1 MARTKNR
8 FNAVSAEYTVA
19 SDVIVPE
26 KKYRV
31 ALYARLSVEKVS
43 RPGNSIESQLDIMK
57 AFISDHSEFQEFCEY
72 TDNGYSGTNFERPE
86 FNRMMDD
93 VRSGKINCICVKDLS
108 RFGRDYLETGNYI
121 ETIFPFMGV
130 RFISV
135 NDHFDTEQDYNENK
149 SLEIALKNLVNDM
162 YAKDISK
169 RLVVTRKHEMERGK
183 FTGSNAP
190 YGYKVNESDPMRRF
204 VMDEPAAAVV
214 RKIFS
219 MALEGKS
226 IRKISIYLQNK
237 NLSIPAQYLKTGH
250 LYQEDGDEKKVWH
263 IGTLSNILK
272 NQAYIGNLV
281 QGKRKKRL
289 CDNEKRHFTDEDEW
303 IICANA
309 HEPIISRDIFYKVRA
324 LYEKKIN
331 ESSFSSGRGKNIS
344 IRDNKYAG
352 LIYCGNCGKK
362 LEYLSAM
369 VDKNCKV
376 NRKYYF
382 QCCNNFDASKEEVS
396 CRVRITEDRLDD
408 VAYGIIKK
416 QVETFTDKK
425 EIISKAENS
434 LELAMQKFDEKIATL
449 EDQIEKEEYAVSRQ
463 YEDYV
468 MGKISLNEFVKVQ
481 DLSRQKI
488 DIINEKISD
497 VENDRIRRKKELEDK
512 VGILKSMYRING
524 KKALDKSM
532 LNTLINKIEIMP
544 DSEIRIA
551 FNFEDPFIDMVGDLG
566 EPDCDRG
573 GTLAKMDTVELGLE
587 V

>member
-57 AFISDHSEFQEFCEY
+57 AFISSHSEFQEYYEY
-72 TDNGYSGTNFERPE
+72 MDNGYSGTTFERPE

-130 RFISV
+130 RFISL
-135 NDHFDTEQDYNENK
+135 NDNFDTEQDYNENK

-162 YAKDISK
+162 YAKDISR
-169 RLVVTRKHEMERGK
+169 RLVVTRKNEMERGK

-190 YGYKVNESDPMRRF
+190 YGYKVNESDPMRSF
-204 VMDEPAAAVV
+204 VVDEPSAAVV

-272 NQAYIGNLV
+272 NQAYIGNLI
-281 QGKRKKRL
+281 QGKRKTRL
-289 CDNEKRHFTDEDEW
+289 CDNEKRHFTDEEEW
-303 IICANA
+303 IICENA
-309 HEPIISRDIFYKVRA
+309 HEPIISRDIFYKVRD

-331 ESSFSSGRGKNIS
+331 ESSFSSERGKNIS

-362 LEYLSAM
+362 LEYLP
-369 VDKNCKV
+369 
-376 NRKYYF
+376 
-382 QCCNNFDASKEEVS
+382 EW
-396 CRVRITEDRLDD
+396 
-408 VAYGIIKK
+408 
-416 QVETFTDKK
+416 
-425 EIISKAENS
+425 
-434 LELAMQKFDEKIATL
+434 
-449 EDQIEKEEYAVSRQ
+449 
-463 YEDYV
+463 
-468 MGKISLNEFVKVQ
+468 
-481 DLSRQKI
+481 
-488 DIINEKISD
+488 
-497 VENDRIRRKKELEDK
+497 
-512 VGILKSMYRING
+512 
-524 KKALDKSM
+524 
-532 LNTLINKIEIMP
+532 NT
-544 DSEIRIA
+544 
-551 FNFEDPFIDMVGDLG
+551 
-566 EPDCDRG
+566 
-573 GTLAKMDTVELGLE
+573 
-587 V
+587 

>member
-26 KKYRV
+26 KKYCV
-31 ALYARLSVEKVS
+31 ALYARLSVEKVC

-57 AFISDHSEFQEFCEY
+57 AFISNHSEFQEFCEY

-162 YAKDISK
+162 YAKDISR
-169 RLVVTRKHEMERGK
+169 RLVVTRKNEMERGK

-190 YGYKVNESDPMRRF
+190 YGYKVNESDPMRSF
-204 VMDEPAAAVV
+204 VVDEPSAAVV

-263 IGTLSNILK
+263 IGTMSNILK
-272 NQAYIGNLV
+272 NQAYIGNLI
-281 QGKRKKRL
+281 QGKRKTRL
-289 CDNEKRHFTDEDEW
+289 CDNEKRHFTDEEEW
-303 IICANA
+303 IICENA
-309 HEPIISRDIFYKVRA
+309 HEAIISRDIFYKVRA

-331 ESSFSSGRGKNIS
+331 KSSFSSERGKNIS

-369 VDKNCKV
+369 VDKNGRI

-408 VAYGIIKK
+408 VVYGIIKK
-416 QVETFTDKK
+416 QVEMCTDKK
-425 EIISKAENS
+425 EIISVAENS
-434 LELAMQKFDEKIATL
+434 LELAMQKLDEKSTAL
-449 EDQIEKEEYAVSRQ
+449 EGQIEKEEYAVSRQ

-468 MGKISLNEFVKVQ
+468 MGKISSNEFAKVQ
-481 DLSRQKI
+481 DVSRQKI
-488 DIINEKISD
+488 DRINEKIAD
-497 VENDRIRRKKELEDK
+497 VENDRMKRKKELEDK

-524 KKALDKSM
+524 KKSLDKSM
-532 LNTLINKIEIMP
+532 LQTLINKIEIMP
-544 DSEIRIA
+544 DSEIRIT
-551 FNFEDPFIDMVGDLG
+551 FNFEDPFIDTVGGSG
-566 EPDCDRG
+566 ETD
-573 GTLAKMDTVELGLE
+573 
-587 V
+587 